1 MAVGFRHYANKAAKN
16 PPSTTIASSVS
27 PETAGQ
33 SSQKCRASRKC
44 LSFKA
49 YVRFEPSRFTQPFDI
64 QHHIVISSPL
74 CVFLESKLNVQA
86 NMTEP
91 NNGQLSP
98 KDNELFA
105 PKGSQARYTGEL
117 LLRTRPKTYRA
128 IVRELAE
135 PNASVNG
142 ISRRYRVSNH
152 TVMGIREREAK
163 SIAER
168 KKHLVSLLA
177 DVATVGAERMS
188 EKIGKASL
196 RDAAIGTGIAVDK
209 MLALTGQ
216 TPAIQIANIQMPSE
230 EEREERRA
238 VHKRLDEIARRLMES
253 CEPKP

>member
-1 MAVGFRHYANKAAKN
+1 LIQFPKSPNATLELTSKNLHLCGFYELEE
-16 PPSTTIASSVS
+16 SSLHFAENNL
-27 PETAGQ
+27 P
-33 SSQKCRASRKC
+33 
-44 LSFKA
+44 
-49 YVRFEPSRFTQPFDI
+49 VR
-64 QHHIVISSPL
+64 L
-74 CVFLESKLNVQA
+74 
-86 NMTEP
+86 NMTQA
-91 NNGQLSP
+91 NNGQSLLP
-98 KDNELFA
+98 KDNRLLA

-142 ISRRYRVSNH
+142 IARRYRVSNH

-168 KKHLVSLLA
+168 KKHLVSILA

-216 TPAIQIANIQMPSE
+216 LPSVQIANLVMPTPE
-230 EEREERRA
+230 QRAERRA
-238 VHKRLDEIARRLMES
+238 LHDKLDAIAKQLAT
-253 CEPKP
+253 PPADT

>member
-1 MAVGFRHYANKAAKN
+1 MN
-16 PPSTTIASSVS
+16 
-27 PETAGQ
+27 
-33 SSQKCRASRKC
+33 
-44 LSFKA
+44 
-49 YVRFEPSRFTQPFDI
+49 
-64 QHHIVISSPL
+64 
-74 CVFLESKLNVQA
+74 
-86 NMTEP
+86 EP
-91 NNGQLSP
+91 NNGQALSP
-98 KDNELFA
+98 KDNRLFA

-216 TPAIQIANIQMPSE
+216 TPTVQIANLVMPSE
-230 EEREERRA
+230 AEREERRQM
-238 VHKRLDEIARRLMES
+238 HDKLDAIARKLAAANAQAA
-253 CEPKP
+253 P

>member
-1 MAVGFRHYANKAAKN
+1 LPAVSEWSDFDDRHGNDCIFLQ
-16 PPSTTIASSVS
+16 STLSV
-27 PETAGQ
+27 
-33 SSQKCRASRKC
+33 R
-44 LSFKA
+44 
-49 YVRFEPSRFTQPFDI
+49 
-64 QHHIVISSPL
+64 
-74 CVFLESKLNVQA
+74 LN
-86 NMTEP
+86 MSEP
-91 NNGQLSP
+91 NNGQAVSP
-98 KDNELFA
+98 KDKRVLA

-168 KKHLVSLLA
+168 KKHLVSILA

-209 MLALTGQ
+209 MLALTDGS
-216 TPAIQIANIQMPSE
+216 PAVQVAILNMPSE
-230 EEREERRA
+230 AERAERRA
-238 VHKRLDEIARRLMES
+238 IDARLDELTRRLMES
-253 CEPKP
+253 S

>member
-1 MAVGFRHYANKAAKN
+1 MLQ
-16 PPSTTIASSVS
+16 ASL
-27 PETAGQ
+27 P
-33 SSQKCRASRKC
+33 
-44 LSFKA
+44 
-49 YVRFEPSRFTQPFDI
+49 VR
-64 QHHIVISSPL
+64 
-74 CVFLESKLNVQA
+74 LN
-86 NMTEP
+86 MIEP
-91 NNGQLSP
+91 NNGQALST
-98 KDNELFA
+98 KDNRLLA

-142 ISRRYRVSNH
+142 IARGYRVSNH

-177 DVATVGAERMS
+177 DVATIGAERMS

-196 RDAAIGTGIAVDK
+196 RDAAIATGIAVDK

-216 TPAIQIANIQMPSE
+216 TPALQIANIVMPSE
-230 EEREERRA
+230 EERAERRA
-238 VHKRLDEIARRLMES
+238 IDQKLDAITRRLAEARAQAAR
-253 CEPKP
+253 

>member
-1 MAVGFRHYANKAAKN
+1 LMIV
-16 PPSTTIASSVS
+16 TT
-27 PETAGQ
+27 
-33 SSQKCRASRKC
+33 
-44 LSFKA
+44 
-49 YVRFEPSRFTQPFDI
+49 EP
-64 QHHIVISSPL
+64 
-74 CVFLESKLNVQA
+74 CVFLQSTLSVQLN
-86 NMTEP
+86 MIEP
-91 NNGQLSP
+91 NNGQVLSP
-98 KDNELFA
+98 KDNRLLA
-105 PKGSQARYTGEL
+105 PKGSQARYTGEI

-142 ISRRYRVSNH
+142 IARGYRVSNH

-177 DVATVGAERMS
+177 DVATIGAERMS

-216 TPAIQIANIQMPSE
+216 TPTVQIANIVMPSE
-230 EEREERRA
+230 EERAERRA
-238 VHKRLDEIARRLMES
+238 IDAKLDEITRKLAAARLQDARQ
-253 CEPKP
+253 